1 MFVLQEGEEV
11 VKTWEYG
18 TRKEKGFGGDK
29 VTMSVTATTRRL
41 IHMEDGKRSYAQSE
55 VPIEKI
61 QSIDG
66 ACKMGEKRILL
77 LILGIVLIMTLFLC
91 LFGLIAIYLYLR
103 SGSTIDFHVRLA
115 GDASNGIDL
124 TSNSTP
130 SKKKKKARKI
140 KVKLDYETAKTMF
153 SEIGAVVYGLQKK

>member
-66 ACKMGEKRILL
+66 ACGTKKRIWL
-77 LILGIVLIMTLFLC
+77 LILGVPFCMGLFTLLI
-91 LFGLIAIYLYLR
+91 GVPLILLYIR
-103 SGSTIDFHVRLA
+103 GSSTIDFHVRLA
-115 GDASNGIDL
+115 GDASDGIDL

-140 KVKLDYETAKTMF
+140 KVKLDYETAKKMF